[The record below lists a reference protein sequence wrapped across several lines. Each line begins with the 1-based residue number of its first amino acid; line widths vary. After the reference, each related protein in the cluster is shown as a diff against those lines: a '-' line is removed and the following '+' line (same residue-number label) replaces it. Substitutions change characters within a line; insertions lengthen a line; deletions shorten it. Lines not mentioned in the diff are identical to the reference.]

1 MNRKNENYQ
10 EEADK
15 MMEGFY
21 RYAGYYLA
29 EDMAQ
34 SLDLMAKEA
43 AETPYPPALDEW
55 FDDYISG
62 LKTMEKQQ
70 KRRRYITRIG
80 RRAAMVLL
88 AVGCGMAVLVF
99 SVDAFRVN
107 MFNLVTEITERYT
120 SVDFVAQEAS
130 EQVMIPEEWQQVYLP
145 AFVPEGYQVADT
157 MSVGDMRILFYRN
170 EFGDEIQFSQSPTG
184 GSFQLDT
191 EDAATQ
197 QVFIGQKEGLLVE
210 KEGLRT
216 LLWYDHVHTFYLIG
230 NIDEETII
238 QMAESI
244 QLEQ

>member
-1 MNRKNENYQ
+1 MNKKIETPQ
-10 EEADK
+10 EEVDH

-29 EDMAQ
+29 ENMAEN
-34 SLDLMAKEA
+34 LDAMVMET
-43 AETPYPPALDEW
+43 AETPYPPALDQW
-55 FDDYISG
+55 FEDYVRE
-62 LKTMEKQQ
+62 LKIREKQQ
-70 KRRRYITRIG
+70 ERRRHITRIG
-80 RRAAMVLL
+80 RSAAVVLL
-88 AVGCGMAVLVF
+88 AVGCGMAVLVL

-145 AFVPEGYQVADT
+145 VFVPEGYQVADT

-191 EDAATQ
+191 EDATTQ

-238 QMAESI
+238 QMAENI